1 MSILSDFIAAVAP
14 IAQAVIGT
22 ETLAINGG
30 TAIAGTYNEAR
41 NSRDY
46 EEGGFERDG
55 MMDFLVLA
63 STFAAAYPASTTS
76 YLGNKAVGRSETWRI
91 SSISKGASF
100 VSIGLVSTNKS
111 A

>member
-1 MSILSDFIAAVAP
+1 MSILSDFISAVAP

-22 ETLAINGG
+22 ETLSIAGG

-46 EEGGFERDG
+46 EEGGFERDA
-55 MMDFLVLA
+55 MMDFVVETA
-63 STFAAAYPASTTS
+63 SFSAAYAGAVAD
-76 YLGNKAVGRSETWRI
+76 YLGKSSTGRGDTWRV
-91 SSISKGASF
+91 SSISKGAFF
-100 VSIGLVSTNKS
+100 VTIGLVSTNKS